1 MKVVDVAVAIVT
13 YRSARLTIDCLRSI
27 AAERSM
33 SALDIR
39 AIVVDNASEDAPSIA
54 AAIAENGWWSW
65 VTLVAAPKNGGF
77 AYGNNVALQHA
88 CAEGKPRYL
97 HMLNPDT
104 IVRNG
109 AIGALFRFL
118 EAHREV
124 GIAGSG
130 LENPDGSLWQYAF
143 RFPSVVS
150 EFEEGLRFWL
160 TSHWLRH
167 WVVAWP
173 MTSMAQ
179 AVDWVSG
186 ASMMI
191 RWSVI
196 DQIGGFDENYFLYFE
211 ETDFCLRARKAGFST
226 WYVPESRVM
235 HIAGQ
240 STNVTAPKETLER
253 LPAYWFES
261 RRRYFA
267 VNHGVRYAM
276 ITDAVAA
283 LAHALGFLKRVALG
297 RRHQGIPHFLT
308 DLLQHSPLRPRNRRA
323 ATSRIR
329 ATRRE
334 HQMPEGFVWRCND
347 APCPSGHSKAIA
359 DSN

>member
-1 MKVVDVAVAIVT
+1 MKVVDVAVTIVT
-13 YRSARLTIDCLRSI
+13 YRSARLTIDCLHSI
-27 AAERSM
+27 AAERSL
-33 SALDIR
+33 SVLDIR
-39 AIVVDNASEDAPSIA
+39 AIVVDNASGDAPSIA

-65 VTLVAAPKNGGF
+65 VTLVTAPKNGGF

-88 CAEGKPRYL
+88 CAQGPPRYL

-104 IVRNG
+104 IVRKG

-118 EAHREV
+118 ETHREV

-130 LENPDGSLWQYAF
+130 LENPDGSQWQFAF
-143 RFPSVVS
+143 RFPSVLS
-150 EFEEGLRFWL
+150 ELEEGLRFWL
-160 TSHWLRH
+160 TSRWLRR
-167 WVVAWP
+167 WAVAWP

-240 STNVTAPKETLER
+240 STNVTAPKAALER
-253 LPAYWFES
+253 LPAYWFAS

-267 VNHGVRYAM
+267 INHGMRYAM

-283 LAHALGFLKRVALG
+283 LAHGLGFLKRVALG
-297 RRHQGIPHFLT
+297 RRHQGIPHFVT
-308 DLLQHSPLRPRNRRA
+308 DLLQHSILRPGNRRLA
-323 ATSRIR
+323 PPSIR
-329 ATRRE
+329 ATRLER
-334 HQMPEGFVWRCND
+334 QMPEGFVWTCND

>member
-13 YRSARLTIDCLRSI
+13 YRSARLTIDSLRSI
-27 AAERSM
+27 AAERS
-33 SALDIR
+33 SSTLDIR
-39 AIVVDNASEDAPSIA
+39 AIVVDNASEDGRPIA
-54 AAIAENGWWSW
+54 EAIAENGWWPW
-65 VTLVAAPKNGGF
+65 VTLVTAPKNGGF

-88 CAEGKPRYL
+88 CAEGPPRYL

-104 IVRNG
+104 IVRKG

-118 EAHREV
+118 ESHPEV

-130 LENPDGSLWQYAF
+130 LENPDGSRWPYAF
-143 RFPSVVS
+143 RFPSVLS
-150 EFEEGLRFWL
+150 ELEEGLRFWL
-160 TSHWLRH
+160 TSRWLRR
-167 WVVAWP
+167 WAVLWP
-173 MTSMAQ
+173 MTSMPQ

-196 DQIGGFDENYFLYFE
+196 DRIGGFDENYFLYFE

-240 STNVTAPKETLER
+240 STKVTAPKDALER

-267 VNHGVRYAM
+267 INHGTRYAL
-276 ITDAVAA
+276 ITDTVAA
-283 LAHALGFLKRVALG
+283 LAHGLGFLKRVALG
-297 RRHQGIPHFLT
+297 RRRQGIPHFLT
-308 DLLQHSPLRPRNRRA
+308 DLLKYSALWPRNLRLAKSSIHARRL
-323 ATSRIR
+323 
-329 ATRRE
+329 E
-334 HQMPEGFVWRCND
+334 QQMPEGFVWQCND
-347 APCPSGHSKAIA
+347 ARCPSGYSTATA
-359 DSN
+359 DST

>member
-27 AAERSM
+27 AAERSR
-33 SALDIR
+33 SVLDIR
-39 AIVVDNASEDAPSIA
+39 AIVVDNASGDAPSIA
-54 AAIAENGWWSW
+54 AAIGENGWWSW
-65 VTLVAAPKNGGF
+65 VTLVTALKNGGF

-88 CAEGKPRYL
+88 CAEGPPRYL
-97 HMLNPDT
+97 HLLNPDT
-104 IVRNG
+104 IVRTG
-109 AIGALFRFL
+109 AIGALFDFL
-118 EAHREV
+118 ETHREV

-130 LENPDGSLWQYAF
+130 LENPDGSQWQYAF
-143 RFPSVVS
+143 RFPSVLS
-150 EFEEGLRFWL
+150 ELEEGLGFWL
-160 TSHWLRH
+160 TSRWLRR
-167 WVVAWP
+167 WAVTWP

-240 STNVTAPKETLER
+240 STNVTAPKAALER

-267 VNHGVRYAM
+267 INHGMRYAM

-283 LAHALGFLKRVALG
+283 PARGLGLLKRVALG

-308 DLLQHSPLRPRNRRA
+308 DLLQHSILRLGNRRL
-323 ATSRIR
+323 ATPGIR
-329 ATRRE
+329 APRLER
-334 HQMPEGFVWRCND
+334 QRPEGFVWTCNG
-347 APCPSGHSKAIA
+347 ASCPSGHSTAIA
-359 DSN
+359 D

>member
-1 MKVVDVAVAIVT
+1 M
-13 YRSARLTIDCLRSI
+13 
-27 AAERSM
+27 
-33 SALDIR
+33 
-39 AIVVDNASEDAPSIA
+39 
-54 AAIAENGWWSW
+54 
-65 VTLVAAPKNGGF
+65 
-77 AYGNNVALQHA
+77 
-88 CAEGKPRYL
+88 
-97 HMLNPDT
+97 
-104 IVRNG
+104 
-109 AIGALFRFL
+109 
-118 EAHREV
+118 
-124 GIAGSG
+124 
-130 LENPDGSLWQYAF
+130 
-143 RFPSVVS
+143 
-150 EFEEGLRFWL
+150 
-160 TSHWLRH
+160 
-167 WVVAWP
+167 
-173 MTSMAQ
+173 MT
-179 AVDWVSG
+179 
-186 ASMMI
+186 

-323 ATSRIR
+323 TTSRIR